1 MKNLQQS
8 SLSTLA
14 TEQDNDGSISLYT
27 GVLTPQCVVSASIKL
42 KNTFPALPKGFYDVL
57 NDRIKEKGFSDKR
70 LMDAV
75 NHVIDT
81 CVYPTPTIANII
93 SFDKRIK
100 LYTYDE
106 VLKLLDTGASFEDF
120 KVIERNGKKY
130 RVKLADC
137 EQYGIDFEM
146 LNESRRC

>member
-1 MKNLQQS
+1 MKNLQQY
-8 SLSTLA
+8 STSISV
-14 TEQDNDGSISLYT
+14 TETDNDSSISLYQ
-27 GVLTPQCVVSASIKL
+27 GQLTPQCVVSASIKL
-42 KNTFPALPKGFYDVL
+42 KNTFPALPTGFYDVL
-57 NDRIKEKGFSDKR
+57 NDRIKEKGFSDQR
-70 LMDAV
+70 LMDAI

-106 VLKLLDTGASFEDF
+106 VLKLLDTGASFDDF

-137 EQYGIDFEM
+137 EQCGIDPKL
-146 LNESRRC
+146 LNL

>member
-8 SLSTLA
+8 SLNTLA

-57 NDRIKEKGFSDKR
+57 NDRIKEKGFSDQR

-100 LYTYDE
+100 LYTHNE
-106 VLKLLDTGASFEDF
+106 VLAIVDKGGSFDDF
-120 KVIERNGKKY
+120 KVIERNGKKF
-130 RVKLADC
+130 RVSIADC

-146 LNESRRC
+146 LNESRR